1 MTHLDGQVAIIAA
14 RQHGAFHRRQLGRPS
29 RRTSAAAPA
38 GRHRALG
45 AGPRHVYLVPGS
57 ADTWHRRLW
66 IGLLE
71 AGPDTVL
78 SRRSA
83 AVLTGLPG
91 FKPGPVDVLKR
102 EAHEERM
109 RSCELHVSS
118 WLPPNH
124 RTNID
129 GFPTTSVART
139 LFDLAALGTPAR
151 ASSGPAVPAPRPCRA
166 GGRRC
171 AGPRPHHARSAR
183 RGRRHARQAGA
194 ARHPA
199 HARDPR
205 RPRRRPHRHR
215 ERARGPLHGRRR
227 RRRAPALRHAN
238 APSAATNLVGRVD
251 FLYEAEHVVIEC
263 DGRRHHFGKV
273 DAERDRWRDLELS
286 AAGWLVIRVTWWQ
299 LVHQPERFTAHL
311 RRRAGP
317 TTRACAPK

>member
-1 MTHLDGQVAIIAA
+1 MTHLDGQVATIAA
-14 RQHGAFHRRQLGRPS
+14 RQHGAFHRRQLEPSVATHSAVRRRVDTGRWE
-29 RRTSAAAPA
+29 R
-38 GRHRALG
+38 
-45 AGPRHVYLVPGS
+45 GPGHVYVVSGS

-118 WLPPNH
+118 WLPPSH
-124 RTNID
+124 RTHID

-151 ASSGPAVPAPRPCRA
+151 R
-166 GGRRC
+166 
-171 AGPRPHHARSAR
+171 R
-183 RGRRHARQAGA
+183 RGLPYLHPDRAERAVDDALVRDLTTLDQLAEVVATLGKQGRPGTRRMRAILEERGAGHIVTESVLEDLFMAVITSAGLPHPARQRTLGG
-194 ARHPA
+194 
-199 HARDPR
+199 DD
-205 RPRRRPHRHR
+205 
-215 ERARGPLHGRRR
+215 
-227 RRRAPALRHAN
+227 
-238 APSAATNLVGRVD
+238 LVGRVD
-251 FLYEAEHVVIEC
+251 FLYKAERVVIEC

-311 RRRAGP
+311 QRVLDRRRGP
-317 TTRACAPK
+317 APAK